1 MDPKHRIQTKI
12 NALQAARDHLLKQ
25 QPSETVAIT
34 QLEVM
39 ADNLMKRPVLFR
51 GELCGFFL
59 RGRRRVCRRPFNY
72 WTTPSTQALEHPGHT
87 RYCTPRATS
96 LAYRVTTPPTIN
108 C

>member
-51 GELCGFFL
+51 GGTMRILSPREEASL
-59 RGRRRVCRRPFNY
+59 
-72 WTTPSTQALEHPGHT
+72 QAAVQLLDNAINTSAGASRAYQILHAASYLAGLPGDD
-87 RYCTPRATS
+87 
-96 LAYRVTTPPTIN
+96 PTDD
-108 C
+108 